1 MILSTEYA
9 TFRDYALEDR
19 TIAALDAAAAA
30 LLHPAGSTGRQ
41 SRLSQAHDGRL
52 SSKSHTNLLS
62 LGII

>member
-1 MILSTEYA
+1 MQLSGIMRYKIEQLPRLTPPL
-9 TFRDYALEDR
+9 RR
-19 TIAALDAAAAA
+19 
-30 LLHPAGSTGRQ
+30 GSTRQDRRGRQ